1 MEISFVN
8 ESVNSLVRSERQG
21 SPAPSVITRE
31 QVLDSVSGN
40 IKAGLKPSEENPEML
55 LEQTVEASA
64 REGAIDGAHDFNMA
78 RIMELLSDP
87 LLQEDVP
94 D

>member
-8 ESVNSLVRSERQG
+8 QSANTPLRNEHPGQVPPTTV
-21 SPAPSVITRE
+21 TRE
-31 QVLDSVSGN
+31 QKLDSISGN
-40 IKAGLKPSEENPEML
+40 IRSTLGAAKENPEQL

-64 REGAIDGAHDFNMA
+64 QDGAIDGAHDFNMA

-94 D
+94 E

>member
-8 ESVNSLVRSERQG
+8 ESVKTPVRNKNIG
-21 SPAPSVITRE
+21 SPSAANVTRE
-31 QVLDSVSGN
+31 QKLDSVSGN
-40 IKAGLKPSEENPEML
+40 IKAGLRSADANPDEL
-55 LEQTVEASA
+55 LEQTMEASA
-64 REGAIDGAHDFNMA
+64 NQGAIDGAHDFNMA

-94 D
+94 E

>member
-8 ESVNSLVRSERQG
+8 ESVNTPVRNERQDT
-21 SPAPSVITRE
+21 PAPSGITRE
-31 QVLDSVSGN
+31 QRLDSVSTN
-40 IKAGLKPSEENPEML
+40 IKAGLKPTEENPEQL

-64 REGAIDGAHDFNMA
+64 QEGAIDGAHDFNMA

-87 LLQEDVP
+87 LLQEDIP
-94 D
+94 E

>member
-1 MEISFVN
+1 MEISFVKSQDTVHRT
-8 ESVNSLVRSERQG
+8 EQPVQT
-21 SPAPSVITRE
+21 PAAPVSRE
-31 QVLDSVSGN
+31 QKLDSVSGN
-40 IKAGLKPSEENPEML
+40 IRAGLNASETHPEQL

-64 REGAIDGAHDFNMA
+64 HEGAIDGAHDFNMA

-94 D
+94 E

>member
-8 ESVNSLVRSERQG
+8 ESIKTPVRNENSAP
-21 SPAPSVITRE
+21 PAQASVTRE
-31 QVLDSVSGN
+31 QKLDSVSGN
-40 IKAGLKPSEENPEML
+40 IRAGLNSAEQNPEQL

-64 REGAIDGAHDFNMA
+64 QEGAIDGAHDFNMA

-94 D
+94 E

>member
-8 ESVNSLVRSERQG
+8 ESVNQVVKKERQSYPIHAG
-21 SPAPSVITRE
+21 VTRE
-31 QVLDSVSGN
+31 HRLDSVSDN
-40 IKAGLKPSEENPEML
+40 IKAGLKTVEESPDKL

-64 REGAIDGAHDFNMA
+64 HEGAIDGAHDFNMA

-94 D
+94 E

>member
-8 ESVNSLVRSERQG
+8 KSANPTLRNEHPGQAA
-21 SPAPSVITRE
+21 PATVTRE
-31 QVLDSVSGN
+31 QKLDSVSSN
-40 IKAGLKPSEENPEML
+40 IRSGLNAAQENPDQLM
-55 LEQTVEASA
+55 EQTVEASA
-64 REGAIDGAHDFNMA
+64 HEGAIDGAHDFNMA

-94 D
+94 E

>member
-1 MEISFVN
+1 MEISFVKSQNTIHRN
-8 ESVNSLVRSERQG
+8 EQPVHTPVTPVSRGQK
-21 SPAPSVITRE
+21 
-31 QVLDSVSGN
+31 LDSVSGN
-40 IKAGLKPSEENPEML
+40 IRSGLNAAETNPEQL

-64 REGAIDGAHDFNMA
+64 HEGAIDGAHDFNMA

-94 D
+94 E

>member
-8 ESVNSLVRSERQG
+8 ESVNSVVRNERQS
-21 SPAPSVITRE
+21 SPAPSGITRE
-31 QVLDSVSGN
+31 KKLDSISGN
-40 IKAGLKPSEENPEML
+40 IKAGLTPTDENPDKL

-64 REGAIDGAHDFNMA
+64 QEGAIDGAHDFNMA

-87 LLQEDVP
+87 LLQEEVP
-94 D
+94 E

>member
-8 ESVNSLVRSERQG
+8 KSANTPLRNEHSAQV
-21 SPAPSVITRE
+21 APTTVTRE
-31 QVLDSVSGN
+31 QKLDSVSGN
-40 IKAGLKPSEENPEML
+40 IRAGLKSAEEDPTQL

-64 REGAIDGAHDFNMA
+64 QEGAIDGAHDFNMA

-87 LLQEDVP
+87 LLQEDIP
-94 D
+94 E

>member
-8 ESVNSLVRSERQG
+8 KSANTPIRNEHPGQVA
-21 SPAPSVITRE
+21 PATVTRE
-31 QVLDSVSGN
+31 QKLDSVSGN
-40 IKAGLKPSEENPEML
+40 IRSGLKSAQEDPDQL

-64 REGAIDGAHDFNMA
+64 QEGAIDGAHDFNMA

-94 D
+94 E